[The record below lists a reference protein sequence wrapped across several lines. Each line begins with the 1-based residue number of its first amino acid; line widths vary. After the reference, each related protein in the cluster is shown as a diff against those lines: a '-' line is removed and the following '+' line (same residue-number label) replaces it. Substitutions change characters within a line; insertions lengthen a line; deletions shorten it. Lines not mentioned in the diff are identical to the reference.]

1 MESAGLDIVG
11 LGMSTLDVLMRM
23 GEMPTWETPRRML
36 DFGLDGGG
44 PVGTACVAAAHL
56 GARVGYVGTVGN
68 DVVGELKMRFM
79 AEHGVDLSRVVP
91 VDEPEAQ
98 VVGVYVHEQTG
109 ERLFSILDRFY
120 STQMPSDALDRDY
133 MTSAEFLH
141 LDGFYPDCA
150 IAAAR
155 WMHEAGKRVCLDYH
169 RTDGSAIPAHII
181 ELLEHVD
188 ILVCGAEVCRG
199 LTGEEDILNAGPAAL
214 EMGLDLVVE
223 TYGAEGSYSFSGDEQ
238 FHTPAFDVD
247 VLDTTGA
254 GDVFHGAYLVG
265 MLRGFNLRQCA
276 EFAAAAAALK
286 CSKLGGRRGIPSF
299 EETAG
304 FLRERGVR
312 VPV

>member
-79 AEHGVDLSRVVP
+79 SEHGVDLSRVVQL
-91 VDEPEAQ
+91 DEPEAQ

-169 RTDGSAIPAHII
+169 RTEGSAIPAHII

-238 FHTPAFDVD
+238 LHTPAFDVD

-299 EETAG
+299 EETVG